1 MGKDGTTSTVP
12 VPTRLF
18 AGESAPTSA
27 PPTKPFL
34 TLPPLLQAFIGAVTV
49 AAVAILVI
57 QARDVTQLEEGWKF
71 YPVLV
76 MSVVLAATKIRLPLL
91 PSGAT
96 VSLSYCTNFAAL
108 SLFSPFAATFI
119 IAVSVW
125 AQCSLNNA
133 GRLATYRTVFS
144 IANIV
149 VAAAVADLA
158 GGFVGD
164 LSVQDD
170 WRNLVVPTLA
180 GATAFFFANTLLM
193 AQAVALESKKSAVV
207 LWRDQFLWSAPAC
220 FVGAIV
226 GVLAAYLIHTSPSLA
241 LFVAIPIVLFYW
253 GYRTYL
259 DFIEKQQVMHLA
271 TVEALAR
278 AIGARD
284 QTLEASKTVSDTHV
298 RRVQRLAVTLAR
310 RAGMS
315 QDEVKGVE
323 VAALLHDIGKLA
335 VPEHILN
342 KPTKLTDEERKLI
355 HQHPTVGAE
364 IIGAVDFGYPVAT
377 LIASHH
383 ERWNGEGYPKGL
395 KGDEIPLGSRIL
407 GIVDYFDA
415 LIADRPYHKAKPEEE
430 ARLIIKDEAGE
441 ALDPKLVKMFLEIL
455 EDEMP
460 LGEATAAT
468 PRASTR
474 TPVVEA
480 PVVPAAID
488 TVVESI
494 ARANTEM
501 VALYGLTEA
510 MGSRLTVPDTMALI
524 AARLSPLVPAS
535 AWALFVYDDASG
547 MSRCEFATGLDS
559 EWLQPLAIPAGAGVI
574 GYVARLG
581 KTVRNAHP
589 AADLRAAGLPD
600 TNANLQAMVACP
612 LRVHDRTI
620 GVLAAYH
627 VTAGYFSEAHEGTLE
642 KIAEKTASVVHD
654 AQAFEKVRSESLTDV
669 LTGLQNSRSL
679 LDHLEKEMSKADR
692 YRTERAILVIDVD
705 RFKLINDRFGHPAGD
720 RALQFIARA
729 IRGSVRSY
737 DFCARQGGDEFI
749 VVLQECDAA
758 MARDRAVELQE
769 AVSGIPFE
777 PAPGV
782 AVTLQIS
789 VGHAM
794 YPSDGGSFE
803 ALIRCADER
812 MYQDKS
818 NRKRRGV
825 PGLPVPAS
833 LER

>member
-1 MGKDGTTSTVP
+1 

-18 AGESAPTSA
+18 AGESIPTSA
-27 PPTKPFL
+27 PPPKAFL
-34 TLPPLLQAFIGAVTV
+34 TLPRLLQAFIGAVTL
-49 AAVAILVI
+49 AAVVILVL
-57 QARDVTQLEEGWKF
+57 QARNVTAFEEGWKF
-71 YPVLV
+71 YLLLV
-76 MSVVLAATKIRLPLL
+76 TSVVLAATKIRLPLL
-91 PSGAT
+91 PSSGT

-144 IANIV
+144 IANII
-149 VAAAVADLA
+149 VATAIADMA

-193 AQAVALESKKSAVV
+193 AQAVALESKRSPVV
-207 LWRDQFLWSAPAC
+207 LWREQFLWSAPAC

-241 LFVAIPIVLFYW
+241 GFVAIPIVLFYW

-259 DFIEKQQVMHLA
+259 DFIEKQQVLHLA

-395 KGDEIPLGSRIL
+395 KGEEIPLGSRIL

-430 ARLIIKDEAGE
+430 ARLIIRDEAGS

-455 EDEMP
+455 EDETP
-460 LGEATAAT
+460 LGEAAAA
-468 PRASTR
+468 PRAQ
-474 TPVVEA
+474 A
-480 PVVPAAID
+480 PVAEATAPPAAID
-488 TVVESI
+488 NVLESI

-501 VALYGLTEA
+501 GALYGLTEA
-510 MGSRLTVPDTMALI
+510 MGSRLSVADTMALI
-524 AARLSPLVPAS
+524 QLRLAPLVPAS
-535 AWALFVYDDASG
+535 AWALFVYDHATG
-547 MSRCEFATGLDS
+547 TSRCEFATGLDS
-559 EWLQPLAIPAGAGVI
+559 EWLQPLEIPAGAGVI

-600 TNANLQAMVACP
+600 TNASLQAMVACP

-642 KIAEKTASVVHD
+642 KIAEKTATVVHD
-654 AQAFEKVRSESLTDV
+654 AQAFEKVRTESLTDA
-669 LTGLQNSRSL
+669 LTGLHNSRAL
-679 LDHLEKEMSKADR
+679 LDHVEKEMSKADR

-729 IRGSVRSY
+729 IRGSVRVY
-737 DFCARQGGDEFI
+737 DFCARQGGDEFV
-749 VVLQECDAA
+749 VVLQECDATQ
-758 MARDRAVELQE
+758 ARERAVELQE

-794 YPSDGGSFE
+794 YPSDGGSLE
-803 ALIRCADER
+803 ALVRCADER

>member
-1 MGKDGTTSTVP
+1 
-12 VPTRLF
+12 
-18 AGESAPTSA
+18 
-27 PPTKPFL
+27 
-34 TLPPLLQAFIGAVTV
+34 V
-49 AAVAILVI
+49 AAGVILVS
-57 QARDVTQLEEGWKF
+57 QALDVTQLEEPWRF

-76 MSVVLAATKIRLPLL
+76 TSVVLAATKIRLPLL
-91 PSGAT
+91 PSAGT

-144 IANIV
+144 IANII
-149 VAAAVADLA
+149 VATALADLA
-158 GGFVGD
+158 GSFVGD

-170 WRNLVVPTLA
+170 WRKLVVPTLA

-207 LWRDQFLWSAPAC
+207 LWREQFLWSAPAC

-241 LFVAIPIVLFYW
+241 GFVAIPIVLFYW

-259 DFIEKQQVMHLA
+259 DFIEKQQVMHIA

-383 ERWNGEGYPKGL
+383 ERWNGEGYPRGL
-395 KGDEIPLGSRIL
+395 KGEEIPLGSRIL

-415 LIADRPYHKAKPEEE
+415 LIADRPYHKAKPERE
-430 ARLIIKDEAGE
+430 ARLIIKEEAGNF
-441 ALDPKLVKMFLEIL
+441 LDPELVKMFLEIL
-455 EDEMP
+455 EEEMP
-460 LGEATAAT
+460 LGEADLAVRAGAPVPAAET
-468 PRASTR
+468 
-474 TPVVEA
+474 

-535 AWALFVYDDASG
+535 AWALFVYDPATN
-547 MSRCEFATGLDS
+547 MCRCEFATGLDS
-559 EWLQPLAIPAGAGVI
+559 ELLQLLEIPEGAGVI

-600 TNANLQAMVACP
+600 TDANLQAMVACP
-612 LRVHDRTI
+612 LRLHDRTV

-642 KIAEKTASVVHD
+642 KIAEKTATVVHD
-654 AQAFEKVRSESLTDV
+654 AQAFEKVRTESLTDA
-669 LTGLQNSRSL
+669 LTTLHNSRAL

-720 RALQFIARA
+720 RALQFVARA
-729 IRGSVRSY
+729 IKGSVRVY

-749 VVLQECDAA
+749 VVLQDCDAA
-758 MARDRAVELQE
+758 QARERAVELQE

-794 YPSDGGSFE
+794 YPTDGGSFE

>member
-1 MGKDGTTSTVP
+1 MGKDGNTRTVP
-12 VPTRLF
+12 VPSRLF
-18 AGESAPTSA
+18 AGETAPTSA
-27 PPTKPFL
+27 PPPKAFL
-34 TLPPLLQAFIGAVTV
+34 TLPLLLQAFIGANTI
-49 AAVAILVI
+49 AASVILVL
-57 QARDVTQLEEGWKF
+57 QAMDVSRLEEPWRF

-76 MSVVLAATKIRLPLL
+76 TSVVLAATKIRLPLL
-91 PSGAT
+91 PSSAT

-108 SLFSPFAATFI
+108 ALFSPFAATFI

-133 GRLATYRTVFS
+133 GRMATYRTVFS
-144 IANIV
+144 IANII
-149 VAAAVADLA
+149 VATAVANLA
-158 GGFVGD
+158 AGFVGG
-164 LSVQDD
+164 LTVKDD
-170 WRNLVVPTLA
+170 WKLLVVPTLA
-180 GATAFFFANTLLM
+180 GATAFFFANTLLL
-193 AQAVALESKKSAVV
+193 AQAVALESKKSPVV
-207 LWRDQFLWSAPAC
+207 LWREQFLWSAPAC

-226 GVLAAYLIHTSPSLA
+226 GVLAAYLTHTSPSLA
-241 LFVAIPIVLFYW
+241 AFVAIPIVLFYW

-259 DFIEKQQVMHLA
+259 GFIEKQQSLHLA

-284 QTLEASKTVSDTHV
+284 QTLEASKSVSDTHV

-342 KPTKLTDEERKLI
+342 KPTKLTPEERKLI

-395 KGDEIPLGSRIL
+395 KGEEIPLGSRIL

-415 LIADRPYHKAKPEEE
+415 LIADRPYHKAKPEKE
-430 ARLIIKDEAGE
+430 ARLIIKEEAGSF
-441 ALDPKLVKMFLEIL
+441 LDPKLVAMFLEIL
-455 EDEMP
+455 EEEMP
-460 LGEATAAT
+460 LAETTATLRSGAPA
-468 PRASTR
+468 
-474 TPVVEA
+474 PVPEA
-480 PVVPAAID
+480 PAPPAAID

-524 AARLSPLVPAS
+524 VARLTPLVPAS
-535 AWALFVYDDASG
+535 AWALFICDDATG
-547 MSRCEFATGLDS
+547 MCRCEFANGLDS
-559 EWLQPLAIPAGAGVI
+559 EHLLPLEIPVGAGVI

-600 TNANLQAMVACP
+600 AHANLQAMVACP

-627 VTAGYFSEAHEGTLE
+627 VTASYFSEAHEGTLE
-642 KIAEKTASVVHD
+642 KIAEKTATVVHD
-654 AQAFEKVRSESLTDV
+654 AQAFEKVRTESLTDP

-729 IRGSVRSY
+729 IKGSVRVY

-749 VVLQECDAA
+749 VVLQDCDAA
-758 MARDRAVELQE
+758 QAHDRAVELQE

-782 AVTLQIS
+782 AVTLHIS

-794 YPSDGGSFE
+794 YPSDGGSVE

-825 PGLPVPAS
+825 PGLPVPAG

>member
-1 MGKDGTTSTVP
+1 VP
-12 VPTRLF
+12 VSTRLF
-18 AGESAPTSA
+18 AGESASTSA
-27 PPTKPFL
+27 PPPKAFL
-34 TLPPLLQAFIGAVTV
+34 TLPRLLQAFIGAVTV
-49 AAVAILVI
+49 AAAAILVL

-76 MSVVLAATKIRLPLL
+76 TSVVLAATKIRLPLL
-91 PSGAT
+91 PSSAT

-144 IANIV
+144 IANII
-149 VAAAVADLA
+149 VATAVADLA

-170 WRNLVVPTLA
+170 WRTLVVPMLA

-193 AQAVALESKKSAVV
+193 AQAVALESKRSAVV
-207 LWRDQFLWSAPAC
+207 LWREQFLWSAPAC

-259 DFIEKQQVMHLA
+259 GFIEKQQVMHLA

-284 QTLEASKTVSDTHV
+284 QTLEASKTVSDAHL

-395 KGDEIPLGSRIL
+395 KGEEIPLGSRIL

-415 LIADRPYHKAKPEEE
+415 LIADRPYHKAKPEKE
-430 ARLIIKDEAGE
+430 ARLIIKEEAGSF
-441 ALDPKLVKMFLEIL
+441 LDPTLVTMFLEIL

-460 LGEATAAT
+460 LGEAAAAPRTQAPVAEVTAA
-468 PRASTR
+468 P
-474 TPVVEA
+474 A
-480 PVVPAAID
+480 PID
-488 TVVESI
+488 NVLESI

-501 VALYGLTEA
+501 GALYGLTEA
-510 MGSRLTVPDTMALI
+510 MGSRLSVADTMALI
-524 AARLSPLVPAS
+524 QLRLAPLVPAS
-535 AWALFVYDDASG
+535 AWALFVYDHASG
-547 MSRCEFATGLDS
+547 ASRCEFATGLDS
-559 EWLQPLAIPAGAGVI
+559 EQLQPLEIPAGAGVV

-627 VTAGYFSEAHEGTLE
+627 VAAGYFTEAHEGTLE
-642 KIAEKTASVVHD
+642 KIAEKTATVVHD

-669 LTGLQNSRSL
+669 LTGLQNARAL

-729 IRGSVRSY
+729 IRGSVRGY

-749 VVLQECDAA
+749 VVLQDCDAA
-758 MARDRAVELQE
+758 QARERAVELQE

-812 MYQDKS
+812 MYHDKS